1 MRTKLRQGEQVIKEG
16 AANLQV
22 NLETVGGKLY
32 LTNQRLVFEAHWIN
46 IQSGTTELELSRIQM
61 LEKCWT
67 KFLGFVPLFRNSLV
81 VYMEQGNEYHF
92 VLSGYEAW
100 KASIELQI
108 SG

>member
-1 MRTKLRQGEQVIKEG
+1 
-16 AANLQV
+16 
-22 NLETVGGKLY
+22 
-32 LTNQRLVFEAHWIN
+32 
-46 IQSGTTELELSRIQM
+46 M